1 MSPDEHKPAIESCRW
16 HGLPPFV
23 SSPKLT
29 VSLFIQQVFIECPL
43 STQHSGILSQMAAT
57 GNLAGPN

>member
-1 MSPDEHKPAIESCRW
+1 MSPEGREPAAESCRW
-16 HGLPPFV
+16 HGLPPCV

-43 STQHSGILSQMAAT
+43 STQRSGILSQMVAA
-57 GNLAGPN
+57 